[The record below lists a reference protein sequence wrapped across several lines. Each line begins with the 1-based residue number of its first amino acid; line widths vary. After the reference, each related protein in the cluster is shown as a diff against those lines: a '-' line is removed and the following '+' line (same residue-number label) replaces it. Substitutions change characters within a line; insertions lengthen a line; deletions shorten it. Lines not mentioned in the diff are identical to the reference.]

1 MRRNDPASSA
11 DDAGRRPNRGLGDR
25 DLRAADGCLQTR
37 ARFRRLARACP
48 RQHSTGGKQVLGK
61 ISKMGQRDIRRLLII
76 GAMAVVRS
84 ALRKGAPEGS
94 WLQRMLARKP
104 KMLVAI
110 ALANKMA
117 RSVWAMLAKGE
128 DFRVPAVAP
137 I

>member
-1 MRRNDPASSA
+1 MRRNDPASA
-11 DDAGRRPNRGLGDR
+11 DDAGRRPHRGPGNR

-37 ARFRRLARACP
+37 ARFCRLARACP
-48 RQHSTGGKQVLGK
+48 SATLDRRQTGSREDLKDGPARYSPPADHRRDDRRPLG
-61 ISKMGQRDIRRLLII
+61 
-76 GAMAVVRS
+76 
-84 ALRKGAPEGS
+84 LRKGAPEGS

-117 RSVWAMLAKGE
+117 RSAWAMLAKE
-128 DFRVPAVAP
+128 DFRVPTVAA